1 MDKLTGIH
9 AVKEA
14 LEARRPI
21 DRIAIAKGRQDT
33 RVEEIEQLARKQ
45 GVPVRFEDR
54 GQLDRLANS
63 KDHQGVVALAAARA
77 AASLEDI
84 LANANAG
91 HGQLGLIVL
100 LDGVEDPHN
109 LGAIIRTTL
118 AAGAHGVVIPE
129 RRAAGLT
136 DTVARASAGALAH
149 LPVAK
154 VTNLVRTMEEL
165 KDAGYWL
172 VGLDEQGDKNYTEV
186 DYTSP
191 VGIVLG
197 SEGQGLHEL
206 TGKRCDFVVS
216 LPTTGPIKSLNVSVA
231 AGVVLF
237 EAIRQQVVANDHT
250 LARFDGVFVDFERVR
265 AVFQGIGDARGLGR
279 ELLRFSNG
287 NKPGA
292 QLVRQNR
299 SKNEAARFDPRYH
312 VNRVAL
318 VVFE

>member
-14 LEARRPI
+14 LEAQRPI

-33 RVEEIEQLARKQ
+33 RIEEIVQLARKQ
-45 GVPVRFEDR
+45 GIPVRVEER
-54 GQLDRLANS
+54 SQLDRLANS

-77 AASLEDI
+77 AATLDDI
-84 LANANAG
+84 LASANSG
-91 HGQLGLIVL
+91 RGQIGLIVL

-109 LGAIIRTTL
+109 LGAIVRTAL

-136 DTVARASAGALAH
+136 DTVARSSAGALAH

-154 VTNLVRTMEEL
+154 VTNLARAMGEL
-165 KDAGYWL
+165 KQAGYWL
-172 VGLDEQGDKNYTEV
+172 VGLDERADKTYTEV
-186 DYTSP
+186 DYTSR

-206 TGKRCDFVVS
+206 TRKRCDFVVS
-216 LPTTGPIKSLNVSVA
+216 LPTTGPVKSLNVSVA

-237 EAIRQQVVANDHT
+237 EALRQRDSRT
-250 LARFDGVFVDFERVR
+250 R
-265 AVFQGIGDARGLGR
+265 A
-279 ELLRFSNG
+279 
-287 NKPGA
+287 K
-292 QLVRQNR
+292 
-299 SKNEAARFDPRYH
+299 
-312 VNRVAL
+312 
-318 VVFE
+318 